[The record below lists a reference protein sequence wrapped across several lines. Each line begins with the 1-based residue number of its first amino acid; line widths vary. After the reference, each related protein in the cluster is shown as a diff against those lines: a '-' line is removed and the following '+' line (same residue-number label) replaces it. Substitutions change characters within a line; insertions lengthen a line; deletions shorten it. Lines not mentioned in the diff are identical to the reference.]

1 MKTFEEKW
9 TAWLDGQLTGRE
21 LSEFEASLPDKA
33 AAEAEKTDAR
43 KLGALLKRELGVS
56 ALANED
62 FFSHQVRE
70 RISES
75 SVPSAERETKASTWW
90 TIPRLLWTG
99 TASLAVFLIFTIFVM
114 REKNPAEESQYLTQI
129 LNARVDP
136 VVSPN
141 ATVSIFEVKQDRVT
155 VLWTEGL
162 QSLPADYA
170 AKQPLMGRSP
180 AFLISF
186 IALTIGATHALQGA
200 ETVWSGLV
208 IAENVAQPQPMP
220 PELTRIEGSLKKF
233 FGYNQ
238 FEVIGQSQKTLKTGQ
253 EDWLA
258 TSKFFGLH
266 VDARGE
272 TEAGYVLNLKL
283 YKEKEL
289 LLETDTKLSKR
300 SPLVIKGP
308 QVGGGQL
315 LLVLVVQ

>member
-1 MKTFEEKW
+1 MN
-9 TAWLDGQLTGRE
+9 
-21 LSEFEASLPDKA
+21 
-33 AAEAEKTDAR
+33 
-43 KLGALLKRELGVS
+43 V
-56 ALANED
+56 
-62 FFSHQVRE
+62 
-70 RISES
+70 
-75 SVPSAERETKASTWW
+75 
-90 TIPRLLWTG
+90 
-99 TASLAVFLIFTIFVM
+99 
-114 REKNPAEESQYLTQI
+114 
-129 LNARVDP
+129 
-136 VVSPN
+136 
-141 ATVSIFEVKQDRVT
+141 
-155 VLWTEGL
+155 
-162 QSLPADYA
+162 
-170 AKQPLMGRSP
+170 MGRAP

-186 IALTIGATHALQGA
+186 VALAIGATPDLRGA

-208 IAENVAQPQPMP
+208 IAENVAQPKAVP
-220 PELTRIEGSLKKF
+220 PELTRIEGMLREF

-238 FEVIGQSQKTLKTGQ
+238 FQVIGQSQKTLKTGQ

-308 QVGGGQL
+308 QVGSGQL

>member
-1 MKTFEEKW
+1 
-9 TAWLDGQLTGRE
+9 
-21 LSEFEASLPDKA
+21 
-33 AAEAEKTDAR
+33 
-43 KLGALLKRELGVS
+43 
-56 ALANED
+56 
-62 FFSHQVRE
+62 
-70 RISES
+70 
-75 SVPSAERETKASTWW
+75 
-90 TIPRLLWTG
+90 
-99 TASLAVFLIFTIFVM
+99 
-114 REKNPAEESQYLTQI
+114 
-129 LNARVDP
+129 
-136 VVSPN
+136 
-141 ATVSIFEVKQDRVT
+141 
-155 VLWTEGL
+155 
-162 QSLPADYA
+162 
-170 AKQPLMGRSP
+170 MGRSP

-186 IALTIGATHALQGA
+186 IALMTGATPVLQGA

-208 IAENVAQPQPMP
+208 IAENVSQPQPIP

-238 FEVIGQSQKTLKTGQ
+238 FQVIGQSQKILKTGQ

-258 TSKFFGLH
+258 TSKFFALH

-272 TEAGYVLNLKL
+272 TKAGYVLNLKL

>member
-1 MKTFEEKW
+1 
-9 TAWLDGQLTGRE
+9 
-21 LSEFEASLPDKA
+21 
-33 AAEAEKTDAR
+33 
-43 KLGALLKRELGVS
+43 
-56 ALANED
+56 
-62 FFSHQVRE
+62 
-70 RISES
+70 
-75 SVPSAERETKASTWW
+75 
-90 TIPRLLWTG
+90 
-99 TASLAVFLIFTIFVM
+99 
-114 REKNPAEESQYLTQI
+114 
-129 LNARVDP
+129 
-136 VVSPN
+136 
-141 ATVSIFEVKQDRVT
+141 
-155 VLWTEGL
+155 
-162 QSLPADYA
+162 
-170 AKQPLMGRSP
+170 MGRSP
-180 AFLISF
+180 TFLSSV
-186 IALTIGATHALQGA
+186 IALTIGATPVLQGA

-208 IAENVAQPQPMP
+208 IAENAAQPQPIP

-238 FEVIGQSQKTLKTGQ
+238 FQVIGQSQKTLKTGQ

-289 LLETDTKLSKR
+289 LLETDTKLSKH